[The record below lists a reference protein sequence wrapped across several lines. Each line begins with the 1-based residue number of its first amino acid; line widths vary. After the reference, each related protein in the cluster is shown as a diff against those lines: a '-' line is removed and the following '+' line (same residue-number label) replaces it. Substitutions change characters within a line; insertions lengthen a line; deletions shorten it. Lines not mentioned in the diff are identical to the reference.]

1 MIEQLMT
8 DNCHRNLKDR
18 RSRLPF
24 FCLFHLGIKPGR
36 RASERRSDWNKLDY
50 VDCYPSHLMLCII
63 SILMLSCLDAHLTL
77 NILSRGGEEL
87 NWFMLAALN
96 ESVEKFVGV
105 KLALT
110 GLAVIML
117 VIHHNMQ
124 CIWRFRVRHMLYLTL
139 VGYINLIGYE
149 ILLLS

>member
-1 MIEQLMT
+1 MT
-8 DNCHRNLKDR
+8 DNYHRNLKDR

-36 RASERRSDWNKLDY
+36 RASERRSDWGELDY

-63 SILMLSCLDAHLTL
+63 AILILSCLDAHLTL

-87 NWFMLAALN
+87 NWFMLAVLN

-124 CIWRFRVRHMLYLTL
+124 CLWKFRVRHMLYLTL
-139 VGYINLIGYE
+139 AGYISLIGYE